1 MADSLTQVGQQLDE
15 RGDVL
20 VCEILDNG
28 LLGEGVLQSI
38 ADARNRLLKPG
49 LSVFVYCFEL
59 NMLRAGATII
69 PCGAR
74 LWCVCV
80 ELRFSRV
87 EGAYDLDQ
95 LNAMNCDDC
104 IAVRTAHLQL
114 TKSL

>member
-49 LSVFVYCFEL
+49 LSV
-59 NMLRAGATII
+59 
-69 PCGAR
+69 
-74 LWCVCV
+74 WCVV
-80 ELRFSRV
+80 F
-87 EGAYDLDQ
+87 
-95 LNAMNCDDC
+95 
-104 IAVRTAHLQL
+104 
-114 TKSL
+114 